1 MFRIKRIFVLIC
13 FCCISNS
20 CFAAKNISLSY
31 DFPTRLVLSSDH
43 INRIHFAGKQI
54 KKIIGDTSRY
64 NIILS
69 ENKKNMFI
77 RLNAERGEI
86 INVSVINIA
95 GKVMDLEIIAAKAQ
109 YPTIVNLT
117 DTDVALSEQ
126 KQEQQEVEKMLAAMQ
141 KGVKG
146 KYYTVVGGSSFN
158 CAALGK
164 NTNCRI
170 IADYRFG
177 KYRGIGLKLKNRG
190 RNALL
195 LDADSLGRILAY
207 AVLLQKPS
215 SCILPKGSE
224 EIIYFVGKEVLD
236 GV

>member
-1 MFRIKRIFVLIC
+1 MFNGKLFILIC
-13 FCCISNS
+13 FFCNS

-31 DFPTRLVLSSDH
+31 DFPTRLVLSLDH
-43 INRIHFAGKQI
+43 INRIHFGDKQI

-69 ENKKNMFI
+69 ENKKDMFI

-126 KQEQQEVEKMLAAMQ
+126 KQEQQEVEKMLVSMQ

-164 NTNCRI
+164 NANCRI

-177 KYRGIGLKLKNRG
+177 KYRGIGLKVENRG
-190 RNALL
+190 KISLS
-195 LDADSLGRILAY
+195 LDADSLGRILPY
-207 AVLLQKPS
+207 AVLLQKPDC
-215 SCILPKGSE
+215 CISPKGSE
-224 EIIYFVGKEVLD
+224 EIIYFVGKEVSD